1 MKMVDNSL
9 VLAAFGIFFSFED
22 GASISLIFIN
32 CLGEIEPQIVNVCK
46 KVGSTTKKFLQK
58 VFNWTW

>member
-32 CLGEIEPQIVNVCK
+32 CLGEIEPQIACSI
-46 KVGSTTKKFLQK
+46 KVGSIYVVFLT
-58 VFNWTW
+58 FN

>member
-1 MKMVDNSL
+1 MVDNSL

-32 CLGEIEPQIVNVCK
+32 CLGEINRSRVNIHFDPPKNATKRIVTDPGTVE
-46 KVGSTTKKFLQK
+46 GP
-58 VFNWTW
+58 